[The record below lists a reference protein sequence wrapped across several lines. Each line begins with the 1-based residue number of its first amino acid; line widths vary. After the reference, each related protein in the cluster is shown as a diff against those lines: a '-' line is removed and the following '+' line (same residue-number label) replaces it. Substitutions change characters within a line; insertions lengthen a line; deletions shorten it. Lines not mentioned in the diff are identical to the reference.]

1 MSQEGPS
8 NDRTPESELPVGD
21 DFLDDEFFDSLLE
34 PDGLT
39 ENELL
44 ESAAQE
50 HRRAQIPVPTL
61 LEQLISAPEDPDIH
75 LLLGLSDLSRADAAQ
90 VRQMWPSV
98 PVERRQL
105 VVTELVEFAEH
116 DFSLHLVRFLQ
127 LMLDDADQVVRV
139 AAINGL
145 WEDVSPELIG
155 DLLHIL
161 HHDSVTE
168 VRATAAHALGAYIL
182 AGELEELDSSCA
194 MRVEQALLSVLHNFD
209 EPAEIRAKALE
220 SISFSSEVGV
230 RQLVEDAY
238 YSADQVMRV
247 SSLISMGRS
256 ADVRWR
262 GLLRAELQNP
272 SRAMRMQAAIACG
285 ELENNEAVSDLLL
298 LLEDRAEDVRIA
310 AIFALGRI
318 GGKEATQ
325 AIGII
330 ASSEES
336 PPEEMEAAKLAL
348 EDMAFYGNAGGISL
362 FDESL
367 ALEEKWDI
375 EPWETW
381 DDDIDLGFYEEEDD
395 DDEL

>member
-8 NDRTPESELPVGD
+8 NGPTPEEGLPASN
-21 DFLDDEFFDSLLE
+21 DFLDDEFYNSLLD
-34 PDGLT
+34 PDGLSGD
-39 ENELL
+39 ELL
-44 ESAAQE
+44 ESAVQA
-50 HRRAQIPVPTL
+50 HRRAQVSVPTL
-61 LEQLISAPEDPDIH
+61 LEQLISAPEDPDIS
-75 LLLGLSDLSRADAAQ
+75 LLIGFSDLSRADAAQ

-98 PVERRQL
+98 LAERRQL
-105 VVTELVEFAEH
+105 VVTELVAFAEH
-116 DFSLHLVRFLQ
+116 DYSLHLVRFLQ
-127 LMLDDADQVVRV
+127 LMLDDADPAVRV

-145 WEDVSPELIG
+145 WEDVSPDLVG
-155 DLLHIL
+155 DLLQVL
-161 HHDSVTE
+161 HHDPVTE

-182 AGELEELDSSCA
+182 AGELEELGSSYA
-194 MRVEQALLSVLHNFD
+194 MRVEQALLSVVHKLD

-230 RQLVEDAY
+230 RQLIEDAY
-238 YSADQVMRV
+238 YSADKVMRV

-272 SRAMRMQAAIACG
+272 SREMRMQAAIACG
-285 ELENNEAVSDLLL
+285 ELESKEAVSDLLL

-330 ASSEES
+330 ASSEDA
-336 PPEEMEAAKLAL
+336 PPEEIEAAKLAL
-348 EDMAFYGNAGGISL
+348 EEVAFYGNAEGISL

-367 ALEEKWDI
+367 ALEEEWDI
-375 EPWETW
+375 EPWEVW
-381 DDDIDLGFYEEEDD
+381 DDDIELGFYEDD
-395 DDEL
+395 DDDL